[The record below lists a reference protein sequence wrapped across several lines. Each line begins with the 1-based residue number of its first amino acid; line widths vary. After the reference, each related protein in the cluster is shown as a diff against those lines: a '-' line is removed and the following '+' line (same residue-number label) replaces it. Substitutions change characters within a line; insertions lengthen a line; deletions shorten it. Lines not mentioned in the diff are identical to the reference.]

1 MRILR
6 QDKAVPALKKYITN
20 SIGEKYV
27 VSPSFDIGKAYDE
40 SKNRTPIL
48 FIISPGADG
57 TKILTAEQKKNEGIK
72 EQLIE
77 VLARCEEPQQI
88 KDLMRMEEFSEYS
101 NQKLSALLK
110 QLVTAEK
117 VERVEDKKVAKFKI
131 K

>member
-1 MRILR
+1 MMNKKLTNVVALEMVLAVEEV
-6 QDKAVPALKKYITN
+6 QANQELVAKLELMKAQFEKKN
-20 SIGEKYV
+20 KSGV
-27 VSPSFDIGKAYDE
+27 
-40 SKNRTPIL
+40 R
-48 FIISPGADG
+48 ADG
-57 TKILTAEQKKNEGIK
+57 TRILTAEQKKNEGIK

-88 KDLMRMEEFSEYS
+88 KDLMRMEEFSGYS

-117 VERVEDKKVAKFKI
+117 VERVEEKKVAKFKI

>member
-1 MRILR
+1 MNKKLTNVVALEMVLSMKEV
-6 QDKAVPALKKYITN
+6 QANQELVAKLELMKAQFEKKN
-20 SIGEKYV
+20 KSGV
-27 VSPSFDIGKAYDE
+27 
-40 SKNRTPIL
+40 R
-48 FIISPGADG
+48 ADG

-88 KDLMRMEEFSEYS
+88 KDLMKMEEFSEYS

>member
-1 MRILR
+1 MMNKKLTNVVALEMVLAMEEV
-6 QDKAVPALKKYITN
+6 QVNQELVAKLELMKAQFEKKN
-20 SIGEKYV
+20 KSGV
-27 VSPSFDIGKAYDE
+27 
-40 SKNRTPIL
+40 R
-48 FIISPGADG
+48 ADG
-57 TKILTAEQKKNEGIK
+57 TKILTAEQKKNEIIK

-117 VERVEDKKVAKFKI
+117 VERVEDKKIAKFKI

>member
-1 MRILR
+1 MNKKLTNVIALEMVLSMKEV
-6 QDKAVPALKKYITN
+6 QANQELVAKLELMKAQFEKKN
-20 SIGEKYV
+20 KSGV
-27 VSPSFDIGKAYDE
+27 
-40 SKNRTPIL
+40 R
-48 FIISPGADG
+48 ADG
-57 TKILTAEQKKNEGIK
+57 TKILTAEQKKNEVIK

-110 QLVTAEK
+110 QLVSAEK
-117 VERVEDKKVAKFKI
+117 VERVEEKKVAKFKI

>member
-1 MRILR
+1 MNKKLTNVVALEMVLAMEEV
-6 QDKAVPALKKYITN
+6 QTNQELVAKLELMKAQFEKKN
-20 SIGEKYV
+20 KSGV
-27 VSPSFDIGKAYDE
+27 
-40 SKNRTPIL
+40 R
-48 FIISPGADG
+48 ADG
-57 TKILTAEQKKNEGIK
+57 TKILTAEQKKNEIIK

-117 VERVEDKKVAKFKI
+117 VERVEDKKIAKFKI

>member
-1 MRILR
+1 MNKNLTNVVALEMVLVMEEV
-6 QDKAVPALKKYITN
+6 QANQELVAKLELMKAQFEKKN
-20 SIGEKYV
+20 KSGV
-27 VSPSFDIGKAYDE
+27 
-40 SKNRTPIL
+40 R
-48 FIISPGADG
+48 ADG
-57 TKILTAEQKKNEGIK
+57 TKILTAEQKKNEIIK

>member
-1 MRILR
+1 MNKKLTNVIALEMVLAMKEV
-6 QDKAVPALKKYITN
+6 QANQELVAKLELMKAQFEKKN
-20 SIGEKYV
+20 KSGV
-27 VSPSFDIGKAYDE
+27 
-40 SKNRTPIL
+40 R
-48 FIISPGADG
+48 ADG
-57 TKILTAEQKKNEGIK
+57 TKILTAEQKKNEIIK

>member
-1 MRILR
+1 MNKKLTN
-6 QDKAVPALKKYITN
+6 VVALEMVLAMEEVQVNQELVAKLELMKSQFEKKN
-20 SIGEKYV
+20 KSGV
-27 VSPSFDIGKAYDE
+27 
-40 SKNRTPIL
+40 R
-48 FIISPGADG
+48 ADG

-88 KDLMRMEEFSEYS
+88 KDLMRMEEFSGYS

-117 VERVEDKKVAKFKI
+117 VERVEEKKVAKFKI

>member
-1 MRILR
+1 MNKKLTN
-6 QDKAVPALKKYITN
+6 VVALEMVLAMEEVQANQELVAKLELMKSQFEKKN
-20 SIGEKYV
+20 KSSV
-27 VSPSFDIGKAYDE
+27 
-40 SKNRTPIL
+40 R
-48 FIISPGADG
+48 ADG
-57 TKILTAEQKKNEGIK
+57 TKILTAEQKKNEIIK

-88 KDLMRMEEFSEYS
+88 KDLMRMEEFSGYS

-117 VERVEDKKVAKFKI
+117 VERVEEKKVAKFKI

>member
-1 MRILR
+1 MNKKLTNVVALEMVLAMEEV
-6 QDKAVPALKKYITN
+6 QANQELVAKLEVMKAQFEKKN
-20 SIGEKYV
+20 KSGV
-27 VSPSFDIGKAYDE
+27 
-40 SKNRTPIL
+40 R
-48 FIISPGADG
+48 ADG

-88 KDLMRMEEFSEYS
+88 KDLMRMEEFSGYS

-117 VERVEDKKVAKFKI
+117 VERVEEKKVAKFKI